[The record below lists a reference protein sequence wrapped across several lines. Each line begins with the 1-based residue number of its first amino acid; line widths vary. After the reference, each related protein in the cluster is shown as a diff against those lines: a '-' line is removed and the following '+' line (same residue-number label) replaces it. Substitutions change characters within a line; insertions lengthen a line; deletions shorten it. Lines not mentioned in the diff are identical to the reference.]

1 MDIRKLFK
9 KALGDYRGNKE
20 GAFNHGLKRLST
32 GILVL
37 LIVLAILGTF
47 GLIRPAQFFQA
58 TLYSGIL
65 FFVDYAMASEFAT
78 GLRFLAPELFGFLS
92 FSTLISAITAFGAV
106 SIAWRWER
114 TQ

>member
-1 MDIRKLFK
+1 MDLRKLFK
-9 KALGDYRGNKE
+9 KALGDYRGNKK
-20 GAFNHGLKRLST
+20 GAFNHGLRLLST
-32 GILVL
+32 GILALLVVL
-37 LIVLAILGTF
+37 GILGTF

-58 TLYSGIL
+58 TLYGSIL
-65 FFVDYAMASEFAT
+65 FFVDYAMASELAM

-92 FSTLISAITAFGAV
+92 LSTLISAITAFGAV